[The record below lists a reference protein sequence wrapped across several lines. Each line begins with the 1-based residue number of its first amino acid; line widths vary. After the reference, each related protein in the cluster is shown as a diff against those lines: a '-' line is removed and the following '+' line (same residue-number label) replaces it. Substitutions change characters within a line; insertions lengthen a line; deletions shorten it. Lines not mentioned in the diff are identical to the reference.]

1 MQTFKPT
8 DSMPLYEP
16 STLFTACYAKG
27 HLNVRLR
34 FGDPQHVGWSG
45 DGVTCYWFTPGQRFA
60 VSWWAR
66 LSLRRQVA
74 GFAVA
79 EALRVGDSGYR
90 LPCIQPAVGLHA
102 FLTCRCRGDDR
113 GIVARADKMVREIQQ
128 ADIDPCRVPPVY
140 FRIASQALRVGRTP
154 RHLDRDQLL
163 RFLQDQSNE
172 N

>member
-1 MQTFKPT
+1 MQTLAPT

-16 STLFTACYAKG
+16 RTLFTACNAKG
-27 HLNVRLR
+27 YLNVRLR
-34 FGDPQHVGWSG
+34 FGDPQQVWRSD

-66 LSLRRQVA
+66 VSLRRQVA

-79 EALRVGDSGYR
+79 EALRIGDAGYR
-90 LPCIQPAVGLHA
+90 LPCIQPAVGVHA
-102 FLTCRCRGDDR
+102 FLLCRCRGDDR
-113 GIVARADKMVREIQQ
+113 GVVGQADQMIREIQQ

-140 FRIASQALRVGRTP
+140 FRIASQALRVGRAP
-154 RHLDRDQLL
+154 RQLDRDQLL
-163 RFLQDQSNE
+163 HFLQDQSNE

>member
-1 MQTFKPT
+1 MHAFTPT

-16 STLFTACYAKG
+16 WTLFTACYAKRR
-27 HLNVRLR
+27 LNVRLR
-34 FGDPQHVGWSG
+34 FGNPQHVWWSG

-66 LSLRRQVA
+66 VSPRRQIA

-90 LPCIQPAVGLHA
+90 LCCIQPAVRLHA
-102 FLTCRCRGDDR
+102 YLTCRCRGDDR
-113 GIVARADKMVREIQQ
+113 GVVGRADQMVRQIQQ
-128 ADIDPCRVPPVY
+128 ADIDPCRVPAVY
-140 FRIASQALRVGRTP
+140 FRIAGQALRVGLAP
-154 RHLDRDQLL
+154 RQLDRDQLL